1 MATNTA
7 RVILLTGVPGVGK
20 TTLIKEI
27 CKVLKTKSVNVQ
39 GFYTQEVRER
49 GQRMG
54 FSVITL
60 DGEQAPLATV
70 QPSSD
75 IPSGRQYTVG
85 RYNVCLQSFENTA
98 LPTLQVK
105 DKQNRVIIID
115 EIGKMELFSQSF
127 IRHVKHI
134 LDTKGL
140 TVIATIPVPKGRPL
154 QLVEEVRGRPD
165 AHVFTITKENR
176 DNILADISSSVM
188 LSLKDNT

>member
-75 IPSGRQYTVG
+75 IPNGRQYTVG
-85 RYNVCLQSFENTA
+85 KYNVCLQSFENTA

-105 DKQNRVIIID
+105 D

>member
-7 RVILLTGVPGVGK
+7 RIILLTGVPGVGK

-49 GQRMG
+49 GQRTG

-60 DGEQAPLATV
+60 DGEHGPLATV
-70 QPSSD
+70 QSSSD

-85 RYNVCLQSFENTA
+85 KYNVCLQSFENTA

-154 QLVEEVRGRPD
+154 QLVEEVRARPD
-165 AHVFTITKENR
+165 ALVFTITKENR